1 MVRDKDS
8 GTVKILDDV
17 VFVFLAYKQEKYL
30 PYSLPSAI
38 NQTCY
43 PSVLIVMDDASPD
56 NSDQLIIDI
65 VSKAPPELNIEYSHN
80 TENVGLVGQ
89 LNKLVGRF
97 KNKLI
102 VLQAGDDES
111 YPNRLEETYEAW
123 INNGKPS
130 LVLANYDC
138 IDADGELIERF
149 NPESASTKPYSIK
162 RIINRRSVVYG
173 CCAAI
178 DSELFNFYGPI
189 SNGIINEDRVNAFR
203 AYFQK
208 GIFYLNRPLLK
219 YRSEVGISAF
229 TTSTPEEHSNK
240 ISVEATRELLDI
252 DNHLLDL
259 NKVDGKAAKQLL
271 LKRKKNVKWLAQVRP
286 TLGFIDVLK
295 AIVQGVN
302 FSVVLKAY
310 KKIKR

>member
-1 MVRDKDS
+1 
-8 GTVKILDDV
+8 
-17 VFVFLAYKQEKYL
+17 
-30 PYSLPSAI
+30 
-38 NQTCY
+38 
-43 PSVLIVMDDASPD
+43 MDDASPD
-56 NSDQLIIDI
+56 NSDQLIVDI
-65 VSKAPPELNIEYSHN
+65 VSKAPPELNIEYLHN
-80 TENVGLVGQ
+80 TENMGLVGQ

-123 INNGKPS
+123 VNNGKPS

-138 IDADGELIERF
+138 IDAHGELIERF
-149 NPESASTKPYSIK
+149 NPESASNKPYSIK

-178 DSELFNFYGPI
+178 DSELFNFFGPI
-189 SNGIINEDRVNAFR
+189 SAGVINEDRVNAFR

-208 GIFYLNRPLLK
+208 GIFYLNKPLLK

-229 TTSTPEEHSNK
+229 TTSTPEERSNK
-240 ISVEATRELLDI
+240 IAVEASRELLDI
-252 DNHLLDL
+252 ENHLLDL
-259 NKVDGKAAKQLL
+259 NKVDGEAAKKMLS
-271 LKRKKNVKWLAQVRP
+271 KRKKNVKWLAQVSP
-286 TLGFIDVLK
+286 TLGFLDALK
-295 AIVQGVN
+295 AIIQGVS

-310 KKIKR
+310 KKINKSAPQ